1 MIQCFSDRAWERGE
15 EERARMTRLIC
26 GPKTDVASPKVRKTI
41 QQTIEFYNLVFPG
54 GVVNFGETKLLTNL
68 TTLWKQFLG
77 QKVVN
82 PELIFA
88 SRAELGLYNLLHRLG
103 AKVDTTAI
111 LNKVS
116 KMKL

>member
-1 MIQCFSDRAWERGE
+1 MVG
-15 EERARMTRLIC
+15 
-26 GPKTDVASPKVRKTI
+26 
-41 QQTIEFYNLVFPG
+41 
-54 GVVNFGETKLLTNL
+54 FGETKLLTTL
-68 TTLWKQFLG
+68 TTLWKQFLS

-103 AKVDTTAI
+103 AKVDTTVI

-116 KMKL
+116 KMNAA